1 MTCQTV
7 TFTAPRTVE
16 IVETAVP
23 RPASGQLLVTTRLSA
38 ISPGTEM
45 LIWRGQFPQDTAVD
59 ETIEA
64 LAGGFSYP
72 LAYGYACVGEV
83 TALGD
88 GVDASWLGQRVFAF
102 NPHQS
107 HFVAQP
113 KQVVVL
119 PDALPWETAVMLPN
133 METAVSFL
141 MDARPQIGEQVA
153 LFGQGVVGLLTTML
167 LAQMPLSSLVAVDGY
182 PLRRTWAQ
190 KLGAAAVVDAAQ
202 HDATAQIK
210 AALQQ
215 NRSFAGADL
224 TFELSG
230 NPAALDMAI
239 AVTGYSGRVLV
250 GSWYGRKPATLH
262 LGGQFHRSHM
272 RLISSQ
278 VSHIAPQWQGRW
290 SKQRRL
296 DVALT
301 MLQRHRPDKLITHR
315 IPIDRAADAYAL
327 LDSAPETAVQVILT
341 YHS

>member
-1 MTCQTV
+1 M
-7 TFTAPRTVE
+7 VE
-16 IVETAVP
+16 VVETAVP
-23 RPASGQLLVTTRLSA
+23 RPAPGQLLVKTHLSA

-45 LIWRGQFPQDTAVD
+45 LIWRGQFPQDVAVD

-72 LAYGYACVGEV
+72 LVYGYACVGEV

-88 GVDASWLGQRVFAF
+88 GVDASWLGRRVFAF

-107 HFVAQP
+107 YFAARP
-113 KQVVVL
+113 EQVVVL
-119 PDALPWETAVMLPN
+119 PDELPWETAVMLPN

-141 MDARPQIGEQVA
+141 MDARPQIGEQAA

-167 LAQMPLSSLVAVDGY
+167 LAQMPMASLVAVDSY

-190 KLGAAAVVDAAQ
+190 KMGATAVVDAA
-202 HDATAQIK
+202 HPDAISHIR

-215 NRSFAGADL
+215 NRAFAGADL

-290 SKQRRL
+290 SKRRRL

-301 MLQRHRPDKLITHR
+301 MLQHHRPDKLITHR
-315 IPIDRAADAYAL
+315 LPVTQAADAYAL
-327 LDSAPETAVQVILT
+327 LDNAPETAVQLVLT
-341 YHS
+341 YHP